1 MQPNKLTFPLT
12 HSVLILLL
20 ICIQVSA
27 VADHGGFTA
36 TLSATDVVDDGNPNS
51 IEVESRKSNTP
62 FTKPHDVNIAVYI
75 RFDKAAEKPAPGITD
90 FTIHLFDKNDERIG
104 TTIPFTQDHIVERN
118 KKHYEL
124 TIPIIDS
131 AGVPNIPIKATTIIL
146 ILKKRAVASVE
157 RADIEA
163 GSVPT
168 NEEARITLN
177 LVRKE
182 PKFPGNIPKI
192 VSITRYDSRG
202 FITPNITGPF
212 TVKIV
217 LTEKPRA
224 FTPEHIGVTNGKATF
239 ILAGPPFG
247 GEASASVSDELVVK
261 PLLSEGNYTSA
272 NAIPNPTGRDYQ
284 YHPYYVTITPDFRST
299 DDIVIKVN
307 VFEDTVKPPNRYIP
321 SQSVEGR
328 TKLTV
333 RVSPSATLKPKPP
346 GFSVALPH
354 NDNASI
360 PANGFYILTKNSENS
375 GIDIP
380 PVEEGPIH
388 RRQTQLAYN
397 VRENSELP
405 NLESLLLNG
414 GTIDLVGPAHIPA
427 GSVIISEIMWGS
439 DRNLADATESQ
450 WVELYNTTDA
460 RIPIDEGTW
469 FLYFY
474 GATEP
479 VPHPKK
485 YGIIDR
491 IGTVDPAS
499 HAYAASNWWS
509 IAGKGQSGRTGTGP
523 IQPLI
528 SMERIIYAT
537 GEVADGTKAIGWTA
551 STRPSVNFDFTKAVI
566 PIGTP
571 GTMSLTP
578 IPKPV
583 STPDPTIFPT
593 EEPDIIISEI
603 MYTVN
608 GSQLP
613 QWIELHN
620 RSGRE
625 VNLLGWE
632 VGIENP
638 SEDETVLEPV
648 LSAVFLDDT
657 LVAAGEAVLLVT
669 TQGRH
674 SGIGD
679 GKGDLRRDQVIGLK
693 QLLNIRVPRYKLLSN
708 AAFKI
713 SLISPS
719 AIAPVDVVGNLGA
732 KPAWELPTIE
742 EGASRSSIVRN
753 YRKPKR
759 NGTRANGWMLAS
771 EQAFLYAQHG
781 TYYGHSSDHGTPG
794 YRAGSPLPVQLSSF
808 RPARQASTGAVGITW
823 VTESELDNAG
833 FNILRSMTRDGVF
846 SRVNTTLISGAG
858 TTAEKHTYSF
868 TDTTAK
874 PNIVYYYRIEDVSL
888 AGEHRTLA
896 TVRLKGHVSASG
908 KLTTTWGHL
917 KTQN

>member
-12 HSVLILLL
+12 RFLLILLL
-20 ICIQVSA
+20 ICIQAPA

-36 TLSATDVVDDGNPNS
+36 TLSAIDVVDDGTNS
-51 IEVESRKSNTP
+51 IEVESRKFDTP
-62 FTKPHDVNIAVYI
+62 FTAAHDVPITVYI
-75 RFDKAAEKPAPGITD
+75 TFDKAAEEPAPGITD
-90 FTIHLFDKNDERIG
+90 FTIYLFDKNDELIG
-104 TTIPFTQDHIVERN
+104 NKITFNDPIVKRN
-118 KKHYEL
+118 KKNYEL
-124 TIPIIDS
+124 TIPIVDS
-131 AGVPNIPIKATTIIL
+131 ANDSNIPKDATTIIL
-146 ILKKRAVASVE
+146 ILKKGAVESVE

-168 NEEARITLN
+168 NEEATITLN
-177 LVRKE
+177 LVREE
-182 PKFPGNIPKI
+182 PQGFPDYIPKV

-202 FITPNITGPF
+202 FIIPNITGPF
-212 TVKIV
+212 TVRIV

-224 FTPEHIGVTNGKATF
+224 FTPEHIGVTNGKATA
-239 ILAGPPFG
+239 IVAGTLDPEFTTDPG
-247 GEASASVSDELVVK
+247 S
-261 PLLSEGNYTSA
+261 
-272 NAIPNPTGRDYQ
+272 TGRDGK
-284 YHPYYVTITPDFRST
+284 YHLYYVTITPNFRSA

-307 VFEDTVKPPNRYIP
+307 TFEDTVKPPNRYIP
-321 SQSVEGR
+321 SGSLIEER

-333 RVSPSATLKPKPP
+333 RVSPSATLKSKPP

-354 NDNASI
+354 TDNASI

-380 PVEEGPIH
+380 PVEEGSIH
-388 RRQTQLAYN
+388 RRPNQLSYN

-405 NLESLLLNG
+405 NLESFLLNG
-414 GTIDLVGPAHIPA
+414 GTIDLVGPTHIPA
-427 GSVIISEIMWGS
+427 GSVVISEIMWGS
-439 DRNLADATESQ
+439 DHNLADITESQ
-450 WVELYNTTDA
+450 WIEVYNTTDA
-460 RIPIDEGTW
+460 RIPIDKDTW

-474 GATEP
+474 KAAEP

-491 IGTVDPAS
+491 IGTVEPAS
-499 HAYAASNWWS
+499 HAYPASNWWS

-523 IQPLI
+523 IQTLI
-528 SMERIIYAT
+528 SMTRIIYAT
-537 GEVADGTKAIGWTA
+537 GEVADGTKAWAWTA
-551 STRPSVNFDFTKAVI
+551 STRPSVNFDFTKEVRS
-566 PIGTP
+566 IGSP
-571 GTMSLTP
+571 GTMRLTP
-578 IPKPV
+578 IPEPV
-583 STPDPTIFPT
+583 STPESTLFPAG
-593 EEPDIIISEI
+593 EPDIMISEI
-603 MYTVN
+603 MYTV
-608 GSQLP
+608 GRSQLP

-632 VGIENP
+632 VRIENP
-638 SEDETVLEPV
+638 SEDETVLETSV
-648 LSAVFLDDT
+648 AAIFLDDIS
-657 LVAAGEAVLLVT
+657 VAAGEAVLLVT
-669 TQGRH
+669 EQGRH
-674 SGIGD
+674 SGIGED
-679 GKGDLRRDQVIGLK
+679 IGDLRRDQVIGLK
-693 QLLNIRVPRYKLLSN
+693 QLLNIRATRYKLLSD

-719 AIAPVDVVGNLGA
+719 ATAPVDIVGNLGA

-771 EQAFLYAQHG
+771 EQVFLYAQHG

-833 FNILRSMTRDGVF
+833 FNILRSITRDGVF
-846 SRVNTTLISGAG
+846 SLINTPLIPGAG
-858 TTAEKHTYSF
+858 TTAEKHTYRF

-874 PNIVYYYRIEDVSL
+874 PNVVYYYRIEDVSF
-888 AGEHRTLA
+888 AGTHRTLV

-917 KTQN
+917 KTED

>member
-1 MQPNKLTFPLT
+1 MQPQKLIVSLT
-12 HSVLILLL
+12 NFILIFLL
-20 ICIQVSA
+20 IFMQTSTWS
-27 VADHGGFTA
+27 DHDGFTA
-36 TLSATDVVDDGNPNS
+36 TLSATDVGDDGTNA
-51 IEVESRKSNTP
+51 IEVESRTDKRLTND
-62 FTKPHDVNIAVYI
+62 HDKEIKIFI
-75 RFDKAAEKPAPGITD
+75 RFSKAAEVPKTTNFDIYLFNQYDEGINPTLSSAA
-90 FTIHLFDKNDERIG
+90 TNI
-104 TTIPFTQDHIVERN
+104 TTNNSKSYT
-118 KKHYEL
+118 L
-124 TIPIIDS
+124 TIPGNTINKN
-131 AGVPNIPIKATTIIL
+131 AAVIIL
-146 ILKKRAVASVE
+146 RLKKGAVKSAE
-157 RADIEA
+157 RADREA
-163 GSVPT
+163 VIAGDIRAVPT
-168 NEEARITLN
+168 NEEATITLN
-177 LVRKE
+177 LVREE
-182 PKFPGNIPKI
+182 PSDGIPKV
-192 VSITRYDSRG
+192 VSMTRYDSRG
-202 FITPNITGPF
+202 FLTADISGPF

-217 LTEKPRA
+217 LTEQPKA
-224 FTPEHIGVTNGKATF
+224 FTAEHIEVVNGRVTSIVKGT
-239 ILAGPPFG
+239 PFDG
-247 GEASASVSDELVVK
+247 ADAVS
-261 PLLSEGNYTSA
+261 
-272 NAIPNPTGRDYQ
+272 PTGRDGKC
-284 YHPYYVTITPDFRST
+284 HLYYITINPNLGSR
-299 DDIVIKVN
+299 DDIVIKVK
-307 VFEDTVKPPNRYIP
+307 VFEDTARPPNRYLP
-321 SQSVEGR
+321 SRFLVEGQ

-333 RVSPSATLKPKPP
+333 PVSPAATITAKPP
-346 GFSVALPH
+346 GFPVALPH
-354 NDNASI
+354 NDGASI
-360 PANGFYILTKNSENS
+360 PANGFYILTRNSENS

-380 PVEEGPIH
+380 PLEEGPTH
-388 RRQTQLAYN
+388 RRPAQRSYN
-397 VRENSELP
+397 VRENNELP
-405 NLESLLLNG
+405 NLESFLLNG
-414 GTIDLVGPAHIPA
+414 GTIDLVGPTHVPA
-427 GSVIISEIMWGS
+427 GSVVISEIMWGR
-439 DRNLADATESQ
+439 DQGLADATESQ

-460 RIPIDEGTW
+460 RIPIDKGTW
-469 FLYFY
+469 FLRFY
-474 GATEP
+474 GANEP
-479 VPHPKK
+479 VPHPLK

-491 IGTVDPAS
+491 IGTVEPAS
-499 HAYAASNWWS
+499 HAYPASNWWS
-509 IAGKGQSGRTGTGP
+509 IAGKGQSGRTGTVP

-537 GEVADGTKAIGWTA
+537 GEVADGTKASGWA
-551 STRPSVNFDFTKAVI
+551 AAPGPSLNFDFTKAVI
-566 PIGTP
+566 SVGTP
-571 GTMSLTP
+571 GAIRLTA

-679 GKGDLRRDQVIGLK
+679 GRGDLRRERVISLK
-693 QLLNIRVPRYKLLSN
+693 QLLNIQVPRYKLLSN
-708 AAFKI
+708 VTFKI

-759 NGTRANGWMLAS
+759 NGTRANGWLLAS

-846 SRVNTTLISGAG
+846 SLVNTTLISGAG
-858 TTAEKHTYSF
+858 TTAEKHSYSF

-874 PNIVYYYRIEDVSL
+874 PNIVYYYRIEDVSFD
-888 AGEHRTLA
+888 GVRRTLVTA
-896 TVRLKGHVSASG
+896 RLKGEMSASG